1 MTLVFI
7 LLSIY
12 LTIVL
17 IREVTE
23 LIEELRQ

>member
-1 MTLVFI
+1 MTLVFT
-7 LLSIY
+7 LFSIY

-23 LIEELRQ
+23 LIEKLRK

>member
-7 LLSIY
+7 LFSVY